1 MIQGIESAKEVNAE
15 LVLADRNIQ
24 TTFSRIWNGIGFK
37 GKAMLL
43 TQVVFG
49 IFSNETIT
57 EDELEE
63 MKSQDM
69 LDSMLA
75 EFTVS
80 FPKLKVPL
88 IDERDQYL
96 SQKIK
101 EAPGKKV
108 VAVLGAAHIP
118 GIKEEINKEHNL
130 AELSEIPAKSKIPK
144 MIAWTIPLVIIALIV
159 YTFMTNPSAGLQ
171 QTVSWIVWRWE
182 EHTSELQPRGHLV
195 R

>member
-1 MIQGIESAKEVNAE
+1 
-15 LVLADRNIQ
+15 
-24 TTFSRIWNGIGFK
+24 
-37 GKAMLL
+37 
-43 TQVVFG
+43 
-49 IFSNETIT
+49 
-57 EDELEE
+57 
-63 MKSQDM
+63 M

-159 YTFMTNPSAGLQ
+159 YTRSEERRVGKECRYVGWASTYQEQGL
-171 QTVSWIVWRWE
+171 
-182 EHTSELQPRGHLV
+182 
-195 R
+195 

>member
-1 MIQGIESAKEVNAE
+1 MIQGIESAKEVKAE
-15 LVLADRNIQ
+15 IVLADRNIQ
-24 TTFSRIWNGIGFK
+24 TTYSRIWNGIVFK

-88 IDERDQYL
+88 IDERDQDRK
-96 SQKIK
+96 S
-101 EAPGKKV
+101 V
-108 VAVLGAAHIP
+108 V
-118 GIKEEINKEHNL
+118 
-130 AELSEIPAKSKIPK
+130 
-144 MIAWTIPLVIIALIV
+144 
-159 YTFMTNPSAGLQ
+159 
-171 QTVSWIVWRWE
+171 
-182 EHTSELQPRGHLV
+182 
-195 R
+195 

>member
-1 MIQGIESAKEVNAE
+1 
-15 LVLADRNIQ
+15 
-24 TTFSRIWNGIGFK
+24 
-37 GKAMLL
+37 MLL
-43 TQVVFG
+43 TQVVFS

-57 EDELEE
+57 EEELEE

-75 EFTVS
+75 ECTVS

-118 GIKEEINKEHNL
+118 GIQEEINKTHNF
-130 AELSEIPAKSKIPK
+130 AQLSEITKQSKIPK
-144 MIAWTIPLVIIALIV
+144 IIAWTIPLVIIALIV
-159 YTFMTNPSAGLQ
+159 YTFMTNPSAGMQ
-171 QTVSWIVWRWE
+171 QTGSWRSE
-182 EHTSELQPRGHLV
+182 ER